1 MGSPFLYERGRDAA
15 LAGKICRKLAWRNSR
30 CMLGFPIKFMRNLI
44 RPLLLSFALVS
55 TLQAGRTPNFAIFE
69 SRVYT
74 INSGMDV
81 VLALTPEQAG
91 KIEEAHM
98 AWNDDPEL
106 KATREAFSQSK
117 DAPPEQAIAAKG
129 AFYSQQKVSRAK
141 YDEALA
147 GILSGEQRALVE
159 SLNDFAKVVAKEAG
173 NEGTWSE
180 RMARLKEIGTSHL
193 SDVLSPAQLQ
203 LLNAT
208 PTAE

>member
-1 MGSPFLYERGRDAA
+1 M
-15 LAGKICRKLAWRNSR
+15 K
-30 CMLGFPIKFMRNLI
+30 NLLF
-44 RPLLLSFALVS
+44 PLLLSFALVS

-69 SRVYT
+69 SSVYT

-91 KIEEAHM
+91 KIEEAHT

-117 DAPPEQAIAAKG
+117 DAPPEEAIAAKG
-129 AFYSQQKVSRAK
+129 AYYSQQKVARAK

-147 GILSGEQRALVE
+147 GILSSEQKTLVE
-159 SLNDFAKVVAKEAG
+159 SLNNLGKTAAKEAG
-173 NEGTWSE
+173 NEGTWAE

-193 SDVLSPAQLQ
+193 SGVLSPAQLQ
-203 LLNAT
+203 ILNIAPAT
-208 PTAE
+208 E